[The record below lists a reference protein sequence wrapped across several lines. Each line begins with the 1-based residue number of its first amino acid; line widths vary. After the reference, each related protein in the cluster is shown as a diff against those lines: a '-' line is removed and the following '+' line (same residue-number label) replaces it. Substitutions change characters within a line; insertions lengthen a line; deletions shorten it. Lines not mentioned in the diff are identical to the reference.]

1 MAEHRIQRRLA
12 AILAADVVGYSRL
25 MEADE
30 TGTLSALKARRSDVL
45 APLVAEHHGRLVK
58 VMGDG
63 VLVEFGSA
71 VNAVQCA
78 VELQRRTEE
87 ANAALPEA
95 RRIRLRVGLN
105 LGDVIV
111 EGSDLYGDGV
121 NVAARLEALAVPG
134 GICLSGSIH
143 DQVKRKLD
151 VRVED
156 LGPRP
161 LKNIAEPV
169 QVYRVVLDAE
179 PVQRTETALLALP
192 AKPSIA
198 VLPFTN
204 MGGDAEDVFVDGL
217 TEDLITDLSRNGE
230 LFVIA
235 RHSTFAYKGKS
246 VDVRVVARD
255 LGVRYVLEG
264 SARRAAG
271 RVRIN
276 AQLIDAIGGDHVWA
290 ERFDR
295 DLEDIFAVQDE
306 VTQRIVEAL
315 IGHLVPQPP
324 RSRPTSMEAYDLCVR
339 ARQLIAS
346 FAGTVDAIRE
356 ADELTRQSV
365 AIDPSYAEALRWRA
379 FVLWSRWVF
388 AIDATPEM
396 RAESLKMAE
405 RAIALDPNDAGNCWI
420 LGYMLAYE
428 HRWTESDRYFEQA
441 LRLDANHADT
451 LVMRAE
457 ILTFAGRHDASLEL
471 IRRALR
477 FSPQP
482 PGWYYWVLGMTLYG
496 ARQYD
501 EAVDTLRLEATYR
514 SSSRRVLAASLA
526 QLGRLDE
533 AKKEGALF
541 MAKSPQFRIS
551 HWVAV
556 QPARDQA
563 VIEHFVDGYRMAGLP
578 D

>member
-30 TGTLSALKARRSDVL
+30 TGTLSALKARRSDIL

-63 VLVEFGSA
+63 VLVEFASA

-121 NVAARLEALAVPG
+121 NVAARLESLAEPG

-151 VRVED
+151 IRVED
-156 LGPRP
+156 LGLRP

-169 QVYRVVLDAE
+169 QVYRVALDAE
-179 PVQRTETALLALP
+179 PVRRTETTSLALP
-192 AKPSIA
+192 AKPSVA

-306 VTQRIVEAL
+306 VTLRIVEAL

-365 AIDPSYAEALRWRA
+365 AIDPGYAEALRWRA

-396 RAESLKMAE
+396 RAESLRMAE

-428 HRWTESDRYFEQA
+428 HRWAESDRYFDQA

-457 ILTFAGRHDASLEL
+457 ILTFAGRHDAALDL

-533 AKKEGALF
+533 SRKEGALF

-563 VIEHFVDGYRMAGLP
+563 VIQHFVDGYRMAGLP